1 MLLCDRVE
9 ANAFRVLRLSGRSKY
24 TEIQEAATALMRAV
38 TLGYAGIT
46 EADLPSVRAAVDA
59 LDNPR
64 LRIEHRLFWFH
75 DPGCMENTTG
85 AQTPAALDVVEAAH
99 DKALR
104 CLIAAYFEDE
114 SETSG
119 MASALVQWH
128 GLICQPA
135 YWDALSRIE
144 FEGAFEAGA
153 SAEDLSDLRSN
164 AMILAAEPFEEAAQD
179 SWANKEF
186 PVVRGFISGLN
197 RLEHTGR
204 WASDCR
210 HRMICRITAPLAD
223 ACGIFADRY
232 RAQISYRN
240 GTEASNEPVC
250 LEELQHFRGS
260 IEPAWNDVS
269 AALPED
275 ETELRLSRGQAADCL
290 ASIAIDH
297 TWAGKHI
304 IANELAAEAIA
315 LAAGTIAEPRIR
327 LTLSGLLAATEER
340 NECEINDAIWTSQNV
355 AEELTEEAP
364 DLAQASAETEQ
375 KIRDEKIEDEFVEL
389 QQSAE
394 VDSQSESS
402 LSPDSALELVRQRCA
417 ILASTFAGKIVA
429 KKECIE
435 QNRLICSEE
444 LAYFRTQ
451 IEPALS
457 QALQSLPPSTP
468 LLSDLR
474 EQVAVCLANIAT
486 HHICAEEL
494 TVTERLMTESLQ
506 LAQGTWAAQTIQN
519 KYLLIR
525 ESSGKL
531 PLRKRDYW
539 RIAAG
544 VAASVSLAAILL
556 VTLMSNPVHSASI
569 AAAPRPN
576 TDSLSDPLKKEL
588 DQNAVQ
594 LKSLE
599 PRIQT
604 GREHAAV
611 LEGQIRT
618 LHNQI
623 ESIKEDRAAGS
634 PVDYGD
640 FNSKLHSYSTLL
652 RTGRK
657 VLSEVDA
664 DVRLRDEL
672 VDQRKLLLDELTRDR
687 ENAQ

>member
-1 MLLCDRVE
+1 MLHCDRVE
-9 ANAFRVLRLSGRSKY
+9 ANAFRVLRISGRSRY
-24 TEIQEAATALMRAV
+24 TEIQTAATALRRAV
-38 TLGYAGIT
+38 TLGFAGIT
-46 EADLPSVRAAVDA
+46 EADLPSVRTAVDE
-59 LDNPR
+59 LENPR
-64 LRIEHRLFWFH
+64 RRIEHRLFWFH
-75 DPGCMENTTG
+75 DPGCMEDLTG
-85 AQTPAALDVVEAAH
+85 LQTPAVLDVVEAAH

-114 SETSG
+114 RETDG

-135 YWDALSRIE
+135 YWDALARIDS
-144 FEGAFEAGA
+144 EGAFEAGA
-153 SAEDLSDLRSN
+153 SAEDLSDLREN
-164 AMILAAEPFEEAAQD
+164 AMILAAEPFEAAAQHF
-179 SWANKEF
+179 WANKEF
-186 PVVRGFISGLN
+186 LAVRGFFSGLKQ
-197 RLEHTGR
+197 LEHTGR

-223 ACGIFADRY
+223 ACGIFADKY
-232 RAQISYRN
+232 RAQILYRT
-240 GTEASNEPVC
+240 GTEVINEPVC
-250 LEELQHFRGS
+250 AEELQHFRGS

-269 AALPED
+269 TALPEG

-297 TWAGKHI
+297 TWAGNHVV
-304 IANELAAEAIA
+304 ANELAAEAIA

-327 LTLSGLLAATEER
+327 LALSGMLAPTEER
-340 NECEINDAIWTSQNV
+340 NECETNDAIWTSQNV
-355 AEELTEEAP
+355 AEELTEEAA
-364 DLAQASAETEQ
+364 DLRQGSAETEQ
-375 KIRDEKIEDEFVEL
+375 IFQNEFVEL
-389 QQSAE
+389 QQSVE
-394 VDSQSESS
+394 VDSQRESS
-402 LSPDSALELVRQRCA
+402 LSPNSAVELVRQRCA
-417 ILASTFAGKIVA
+417 LLASTFAGKIVA
-429 KKECIE
+429 KKEYIE
-435 QNRLICSEE
+435 QNRRICSEE
-444 LAYFRTQ
+444 LAYFRSQ
-451 IEPALS
+451 IEPALG
-457 QALQSLPPSTP
+457 QALQSLPPDAP

-539 RIAAG
+539 RIGAG
-544 VAASVSLAAILL
+544 VAAGASVVAILL
-556 VTLMSNPVHSASI
+556 VTLMANPVNSI
-569 AAAPRPN
+569 SVAAAAPRSN
-576 TDSLSDPLKKEL
+576 TDSLPSPLKKQI
-588 DQNAVQ
+588 DQNAMQ

-604 GREHAAV
+604 GKEHAAV

-623 ESIKEDRAAGS
+623 ESIKEDRVAGS
-634 PVDYGD
+634 PLDYGD
-640 FNSKLHSYSTLL
+640 FNSKLHSYSNLL
-652 RTGRK
+652 QTGRK

-664 DVRLRDEL
+664 DVRLHDEL

>member
-1 MLLCDRVE
+1 MLHCDRVE
-9 ANAFRVLRLSGRSKY
+9 ANAFRVLRISGRSRY
-24 TEIQEAATALMRAV
+24 TEIQAAAAALGRAV

-46 EADLPSVRAAVDA
+46 EADLPSVRTAVDA

-64 LRIEHRLFWFH
+64 RRIEHRLFWFH
-75 DPGCMENTTG
+75 DPGCMENLTG
-85 AQTPAALDVVEAAH
+85 VQTPVALDIVEAAH

-104 CLIAAYFEDE
+104 DLIAAYFEDE
-114 SETSG
+114 RETDG

-135 YWDALSRIE
+135 YWDVLSGIDD
-144 FEGAFEAGA
+144 EGAFEAAA
-153 SAEDLSDLRSN
+153 SAEDLSDLRDN
-164 AMILAAEPFEEAAQD
+164 AMILAAEPFEDAAQNF
-179 SWANKEF
+179 WANKEF
-186 PVVRGFISGLN
+186 PAVRGFFRGLQQ
-197 RLEHTGR
+197 LEHTGR

-223 ACGIFADRY
+223 ACGTFADKY
-232 RAQISYRN
+232 RAQIIYRN
-240 GTEASNEPVC
+240 GTEVTNEPVC
-250 LEELQHFRGS
+250 AEELQHFRGS
-260 IEPAWNDVS
+260 IEPAWNDLS

-297 TWAGKHI
+297 TWAGKHVV
-304 IANELAAEAIA
+304 ANELAAEAIA

-327 LTLSGLLAATEER
+327 LALSGMLAPTEER
-340 NECEINDAIWTSQNV
+340 NECEIYDAICTSQNV
-355 AEELTEEAP
+355 AEELTEEAA
-364 DLAQASAETEQ
+364 DLTQGSAETEQ
-375 KIRDEKIEDEFVEL
+375 IFQNEFVEL
-389 QQSAE
+389 QQSVE
-394 VDSQSESS
+394 VDSQRVSS
-402 LSPDSALELVRQRCA
+402 LSPDSAVELVRQRCA

-444 LAYFRTQ
+444 LAYFRSQ
-451 IEPALS
+451 IEPALG
-457 QALQSLPPSTP
+457 QALQSLPQGAP

-539 RIAAG
+539 RIGASVAAG
-544 VAASVSLAAILL
+544 ASVVAILL
-556 VTLMSNPVHSASI
+556 VTLMTNPVNSI
-569 AAAPRPN
+569 SVAAAAPRSN
-576 TDSLSDPLKKEL
+576 TDSLPDPLKKQI
-588 DQNAVQ
+588 DQNAMQ

-604 GREHAAV
+604 GKEQAAI

-623 ESIKEDRAAGS
+623 ELMKEDRVAGS
-634 PVDYGD
+634 PVDYRD
-640 FNSKLHSYSTLL
+640 FNSKLHSYSNLL

-657 VLSEVDA
+657 ALSEVDA
-664 DVRLRDEL
+664 DVRLHDEL
-672 VDQRKLLLDELTRDR
+672 VNQRKLLLDELSRDR